1 MKVQIRNKLSLF
13 WSPEQI
19 AGYFRI
25 QGLDCVS
32 HERIYQMVWQDK
44 KEGGRST
51 SSFAEGSE
59 DIGREVA
66 STCTAGRYR
75 IGWTY
80 RRDRP

>member
-44 KEGGRST
+44 KGGGCST
-51 SSFAEGSE
+51 SSFAEGAE

-75 IGWTY
+75 TGWTY